1 MCRKLLL
8 LIAGLA
14 AGLCRAD
21 TEPMYRVDEDL
32 KYMAQSIV
40 DDYHARRAECVRSDG
55 EARQACYYRLR
66 ISQWDY
72 QEAKKILID
81 QREQKRVNAYAVQ

>member
-14 AGLCRAD
+14 A
-21 TEPMYRVDEDL
+21 
-32 KYMAQSIV
+32 
-40 DDYHARRAECVRSDG
+40 RRAECVRSEG

-72 QEAKKILID
+72 QAARKILID
-81 QREQKRVNAYAVQ
+81 QREQKRINAYAVQ